1 MGRSPDAGKAQRA
14 YGRGDLLSRTLEVVA
29 MVTTTTG
36 LSVNG
41 VRLYYELHGSG
52 EPLALLHGSWT
63 DATSWRF
70 VVPGLAEAFHVLVYD
85 RRGHSRSER
94 PDAPGSVDEDG
105 DDLAALLEALGLAP
119 AHGVTN
125 SIGGNIALRL
135 ASRRPEVFRSLSC
148 HEPPL
153 WSLLEADA
161 TSKETLEQAGA
172 SLEAVGRRIAEGDH
186 EGAARQFVEEVAF
199 GPGAWENELPP
210 ETRAVFVRNA
220 PTYLDELQDPAQL
233 RIDQEALSRLEIPVR
248 LTQGSESLPVFAR
261 AIDRLME
268 LIPRAS
274 RDTIDG
280 AAHVPQLT
288 TPERYV
294 EVTTRALRQ
303 HAATPTTGLS
313 VNGVRLYYE
322 EHGSGAPILCIH
334 GAGGTALAWAD
345 AVDKLARL
353 GRVIAYD
360 RRGCARSERPQ
371 PYERTSIG
379 EHADDAAALLDA
391 LTAVPAVV
399 VGRSYGGTVA
409 TDLALRY
416 PDRVRALVL
425 LEPDA
430 PRELAP
436 AVAAWVDALADRLR
450 QVAAREG
457 VDAVAEALI
466 CEVAG
471 KDAWRSFPDE
481 IRQMLT
487 RNGAAILAELEGQW
501 WLQAD
506 AAALATIQQP
516 ALLIAAADSPPE
528 FHEPIEALAQALPN
542 ARTALVGGGHL
553 IDPAAPQVIAFI
565 EDVLESQ

>member
-1 MGRSPDAGKAQRA
+1 MA
-14 YGRGDLLSRTLEVVA
+14 
-29 MVTTTTG
+29 TTMTG

-41 VRLYYELHGSG
+41 VRLYYEEQGSG
-52 EPLALLHGSWT
+52 EPLVLVHGSWT

-70 VVPGLAEAFHVLVYD
+70 VVPGLAEAFRVLVYD

-119 AHGVTN
+119 AHVVT
-125 SIGGNIALRL
+125 SSFGGNIALRL
-135 ASRRPEVFRSLSC
+135 ATRRPDVFRSLSC

-161 TSKETLEQAGA
+161 ASKETLEQARAG
-172 SLEAVGRRIAEGDH
+172 LEAVGRRIAEADH
-186 EGAARQFVEEVAF
+186 VGAARQFVEEIAF

-220 PTYLDELQDPAQL
+220 PTFLDELQDPAQL
-233 RIDQEALSRLEIPVR
+233 RIDREALSRLAIPVR
-248 LTQGSESLPVFAR
+248 LTQGSESLPVFSR

-274 RDTIDG
+274 RETIEG

-294 EVTTRALRQ
+294 AMTARALRQ
-303 HAATPTTGLS
+303 HAATPATGRR
-313 VNGVRLYYE
+313 VNGVRLYHE
-322 EHGSGAPILCIH
+322 EHGSGAPILCVH
-334 GAGGTALAWAD
+334 GAGGTALGWAG

-371 PYERTSIG
+371 PYKRTSIG

-409 TDLALRY
+409 ADLALRY

-436 AVAAWVDALADRLR
+436 AAAVWVDALADRLR
-450 QVAAREG
+450 RTAAREG
-457 VDAVAEALI
+457 VDAVAEALMR
-466 CEVAG
+466 EVAG
-471 KDAWRSFPDE
+471 QDAWRSFPDE
-481 IRQMLT
+481 VRQLLT
-487 RNGAAILAELEGQW
+487 GNGAAILAELEGEW
-501 WLQAD
+501 WLGAD
-506 AAALATIQQP
+506 SAALATIRQP

-528 FHEPIEALAQALPN
+528 FREPVEALARALPN

-553 IDPAAPQVIAFI
+553 IDPAAAEVTAFI
-565 EDVLESQ
+565 EEVLGSH